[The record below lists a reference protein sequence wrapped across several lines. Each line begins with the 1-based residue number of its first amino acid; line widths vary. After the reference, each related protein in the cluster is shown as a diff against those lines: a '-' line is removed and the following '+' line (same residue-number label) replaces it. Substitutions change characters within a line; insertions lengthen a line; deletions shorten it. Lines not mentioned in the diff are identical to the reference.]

1 MLHDGRRF
9 VLLAL
14 ALVAVGMGSLA
25 TPGQVHAQAPAPRTI
40 TVVSEGEA
48 RAEPDV
54 AFLTAGV
61 TTDADTPREAL
72 STANARVA
80 EVIAALRAAGIAQAD
95 IQTAGVNLFPESGP
109 PERPGAA
116 PVTTGYRAAN
126 TVSVTL
132 RDITRVEA
140 VIETL
145 LAAGITNLQGVRFGV
160 ADQTALHQRALANA
174 VQQARPLAEAAATAA
189 GLTLGPIV
197 TISEAISGGP
207 GPVVSA
213 AERGGG
219 GGFVAGGT
227 LSLTVQVQVTFHV
240 GG

>member
-1 MLHDGRRF
+1 MLHDGGRV

-14 ALVAVGMGSLA
+14 ALVLVGSLA
-25 TPGQVHAQAPAPRTI
+25 VPGRTHAQAPAPRTI

-61 TTDADTPREAL
+61 TTDAATPREAL

-80 EVIAALRAAGIAQAD
+80 AVSAALRAAGIAQAD
-95 IQTAGVNLFPESGP
+95 IQTAGLTLFPESGP

-116 PVTTGYRAAN
+116 PVTTGYRAVN

-140 VIETL
+140 TIEAL

-160 ADQTALHQRALANA
+160 ADQTALHQRALADA
-174 VQQARPLAEAAATAA
+174 VQQARPLGEAAAGAA

-197 TISEAISGGP
+197 AISEAISGGP

-219 GGFVAGGT
+219 GDFVAGGT
-227 LSLTVQVQVTFHV
+227 LTLTVRVQVTFQIA
-240 GG
+240 G